1 MVEFNDDR
9 FPQLEVVYGGKYS
22 TRPTELIDVEE
33 FIGVKGVKAKGKR
46 VTTYETTSIRFIEP
60 LEKEILEELTQESFI
75 PEGVAVEEITE
86 DEHDMVQQELF

>member
-1 MVEFNDDR
+1 M
-9 FPQLEVVYGGKYS
+9 KYI
-22 TRPTELIDVEE
+22 RLPTSMQS
-33 FIGVKGVKAKGKR
+33 R
-46 VTTYETTSIRFIEP
+46 TTSIRFVEP